1 MSLTSADI
9 GTYGHA
15 VSALAHGAFGVHL
28 IVRTGRGKAPTPSAP
43 ERQSL
48 QLLFIAAILLTAL
61 WNILNLFGPDTFL
74 ASWLGTQMP
83 MEWPASADLLRYAAW
98 LSFLLGLLRQAAG
111 ASSQPA
117 VSFMTAATS
126 LTWVTALGVLLL
138 TWAGTAGEVLDMAR
152 IGASLALSVCG
163 LLLLEQLF
171 RNVDEG
177 SRWSTK
183 PVCLGLGCLFGFDL
197 YLYAEGLLFGRFD
210 SDALAVRSVAHA
222 LTMPLLLLATKR
234 NAHWV
239 SRLQVSRSAAF
250 HSATLVLAGGYL
262 LFMSAVGYYVRW
274 FGGEWGRAL
283 QLGLLVAGLMTLG
296 VLAFSG
302 SVRAWLKV
310 FVSKHFYSYRYD
322 YREEWLRFTELLSS
336 NRSPQAMGEV
346 IVQGLAKMVECPA
359 GSLWVRSISTPDF
372 HQAAVWNTAVAPQ
385 IEPGDSSLCIFLR
398 EKGWVVDLD
407 EYRASPKRYPSLSLP
422 TWLLAT
428 GNGWLVVPLQA
439 GEDLRAFVVLSR
451 PRTHIQLNWE
461 VLDLLKT
468 AGRQAAGHLAQM
480 QATEALLEAKKF
492 EAFNKMSAFVVHD
505 LKNIVT
511 QLSLMLRNAERLH
524 DNREFQQDML
534 LTVASSL
541 EKMKRLMLQLRE
553 GAAPPGSTH
562 GVELR
567 SIIRKL
573 QLMASSQGRELQTE
587 EAGRLATR
595 GQEERLERV
604 IGHLVQNALDATPK
618 TGRVWLRVSRYGGQV
633 QVEIGDTGS
642 GMTEDFIRTRLFR
655 PFSTTKQNGMGIGT
669 YESFQYIRELG
680 GSINVESEVDRG
692 TLITVLLPLFEGNT
706 GPDLLDT
713 IQ

>member
-1 MSLTSADI
+1 
-9 GTYGHA
+9 
-15 VSALAHGAFGVHL
+15 
-28 IVRTGRGKAPTPSAP
+28 
-43 ERQSL
+43 
-48 QLLFIAAILLTAL
+48 
-61 WNILNLFGPDTFL
+61 
-74 ASWLGTQMP
+74 
-83 MEWPASADLLRYAAW
+83 
-98 LSFLLGLLRQAAG
+98 
-111 ASSQPA
+111 
-117 VSFMTAATS
+117 
-126 LTWVTALGVLLL
+126 
-138 TWAGTAGEVLDMAR
+138 
-152 IGASLALSVCG
+152 
-163 LLLLEQLF
+163 
-171 RNVDEG
+171 
-177 SRWSTK
+177 
-183 PVCLGLGCLFGFDL
+183 
-197 YLYAEGLLFGRFD
+197 
-210 SDALAVRSVAHA
+210 
-222 LTMPLLLLATKR
+222 
-234 NAHWV
+234 
-239 SRLQVSRSAAF
+239 
-250 HSATLVLAGGYL
+250 LAGGYL

-283 QLGLLVAGLMTLG
+283 QLGLLVAGLMALG

-385 IEPGDSSLCIFLR
+385 IEPGNSSLCLFLR
-398 EKGWVVDLD
+398 DKGWVVDLD
-407 EYRASPKRYPSLSLP
+407 EYRSSPKRYPSLNLP

-524 DNREFQQDML
+524 DNQEFQQDML

-553 GAAPPGSTH
+553 GAAPPGSAH

-567 SIIRKL
+567 AITRKL
-573 QLMASSQGRELQTE
+573 QLMASAQGRELQV
-587 EAGRLATR
+587 EAAAHLATR

-604 IGHLVQNALDATPK
+604 IGHLVQNAFDATPK
-618 TGRVWLRVSRYGGQV
+618 TGRVWLRVSRHVGQV

-642 GMTEDFIRTRLFR
+642 GMTEEFIRNRLFR

-680 GSINVESEVDRG
+680 GSINVESEIDRG
-692 TLITVLLPLFEGNT
+692 TLITVLLPLFEGSK